1 MKKGLIIVALIFAG
15 FAFNSCEEDCAM
27 CREVTYDADNNI
39 VSEGTS
45 KEYCGTELD
54 EIESEEPV
62 TIGGLT
68 TKWECE

>member
-1 MKKGLIIVALIFAG
+1 MKKVFIAVAFVLAG

-39 VSEGTS
+39 VSEGTP
-45 KEYCGTELD
+45 KEFCDTKMD
-54 EIESEEPV
+54 EIESQEPV